1 MGKGPFEVV
10 FLELYCSQQQ
20 AEVASVRIGYI
31 RVSSKDQNTAR
42 QHDLLKKHEVE
53 KIYEEK
59 VSGKSIKNREQLQA
73 LLEFAREGDVIVVES
88 ISRLARNVLEF
99 LTIVQDLEQR
109 GISVVSLKELIDTST
124 PQGKFAMTVFGAL
137 YELERES
144 IREKQAEG
152 IASAQNR
159 GVRFGR
165 PKTEI
170 NEEFRRSYAE
180 CRAGRIT
187 AVAAMKELG
196 ISSATFYRRV
206 SEYEAGYES

>member
-1 MGKGPFEVV
+1 MGKGPFEAVY
-10 FLELYCSQQQ
+10 LELYCSQQL

-42 QHDLLKKHEVE
+42 QHDLLKEHHVE

-59 VSGKSIKNREQLQA
+59 VSGKSVKNREQLQA
-73 LLEFAREGDVIVVES
+73 LLEFAREGDIIAVES

-99 LTIVQDLEQR
+99 LMIVQDLEQR
-109 GISVVSLKELIDTST
+109 GVSIVSLKELIDTST
-124 PQGKFAMTVFGAL
+124 PQGKFAMTAFGAL

-152 IASAQNR
+152 IASAQTR

-165 PKTEI
+165 PKFEI
-170 NEEFRRSYAE
+170 DENFHQSYAE
-180 CRAGRIT
+180 WKAGRT
-187 AVAAMKELG
+187 SAVVAMKALG

-206 SEYEAGYES
+206 TEYEANQKS